1 MAVTAITEVVAM
13 KVFVTGASGGIGSRL
28 VPELIAGGHEVLGL
42 ARSDAAARKV
52 ATAGARVLRGDF
64 TDPETLRAG
73 AVEVDAVIHVAFNH
87 GTDMAQS
94 VADEAMAV
102 ETFGAALDGTGKAL
116 LIASGTPI
124 VPGRLATEEDSPLAT
139 DPLAGSPLGRRGR
152 TAEYTLALAE
162 KDVRSVVVRLPRS
175 VHSRGHRY
183 GLASALIATAR
194 RTGVSG
200 YVGDGAQ
207 RWPAVHHLDAV
218 RLFRL
223 ALEDAEPGT
232 VVHAVADE
240 GDPMRALAET
250 IGRQL
255 DVPAVSV
262 PAEHFGPAGAVYAL
276 DQPASG
282 ELTRK
287 KFGWQ
292 PAQPTLL
299 DDLAAGNY
307 PE

>member
-1 MAVTAITEVVAM
+1 M
-13 KVFVTGASGGIGSRL
+13 KVFVTGANGGIGSRL
-28 VPELIAGGHEVLGL
+28 VPELIAAGHEVLGL
-42 ARSDAAARKV
+42 ARSDASAKTV
-52 ATAGARVLRGDF
+52 TDAGASVLRGDF
-64 TDPETLRAG
+64 TDAETLRAG
-73 AVEVDAVIHVAFNH
+73 AAEADAVIHVAFNH
-87 GTDMAQS
+87 STDIAQS
-94 VADEAMAV
+94 VADEAEAV
-102 ETFGAALDGTGKAL
+102 ETFGAALEGTGKAL

-124 VPGRLATEEDSPLAT
+124 VPGRPATEEDSPLVA
-139 DPLAGSPLGRRGR
+139 DPMANSPLGRRGQ
-152 TAEYTLALAE
+152 TAQYALALAD
-162 KDVRSVVVRLPRS
+162 KDVRSVVMRLPRS

-200 YVGDGAQ
+200 YVGDGTQ

-223 ALEDAEPGT
+223 ALEQAEPGT

-240 GDPMRALAET
+240 GDPMRTLAEV
-250 IGRQL
+250 IGGQL
-255 DVPAVSV
+255 GVPAESV

-276 DQPASG
+276 DQPASS

-287 KFGWQ
+287 KFDWQ
-292 PAQPTLL
+292 PTHPSLL

-307 PE
+307 PQ

>member
-1 MAVTAITEVVAM
+1 M
-13 KVFVTGASGGIGSRL
+13 KVFVTGASGGIGSLL
-28 VPELIAGGHEVLGL
+28 VPELIAAGHEVLGL
-42 ARSDAAARKV
+42 ARSDASAQTVTA
-52 ATAGARVLRGDF
+52 AGASVLRGDF
-64 TDPETLRAG
+64 TDPETLRTG
-73 AVEVDAVIHVAFNH
+73 AAEADAVIHVAFSH
-87 GTDMAQS
+87 GTDLARS
-94 VADEAMAV
+94 VADETQAV
-102 ETFGAALDGTGKAL
+102 ETFGAALEGTGKAL

-124 VPGRLATEEDSPLAT
+124 VPGRLSTEEDSPFTA
-139 DPLAGSPLGRRGR
+139 DPMANSPLGRRGHN
-152 TAEYTLALAE
+152 AQYVLGLAD
-162 KDVRSVVVRLPRS
+162 KGVRSVVIRLPRS
-175 VHSRGHRY
+175 VHSRGRRY
-183 GLASALIATAR
+183 GFASALIAAAR

-200 YVGDGAQ
+200 YVDDGSQ

-223 ALEDAEPGT
+223 ALEQAEPGT

-240 GDPMRALAET
+240 GDPMRTLAEV

-255 DVPAVSV
+255 GLPAESV
-262 PAEHFGPAGAVYAL
+262 PTEHFGPAGAVYAL
-276 DQPASG
+276 DQPASS

-292 PAQPTLL
+292 PTHPSLL